1 MNIQAIKQ
9 PEKRFENTELSK
21 LDIQSYGVDN
31 LYPQRV
37 REVIAA
43 SASGKVCTTR
53 YARFIEGG
61 GFGDAGLYDYVVNA
75 GGDTMDDLLKRLT
88 VDLAYFGGC
97 VLHVNYNAL
106 GEIISLTH
114 VPFEHCRLTLPD
126 DSGYVAKVAVFADW
140 SGTSKR
146 GGKVLK
152 PTPDT
157 VDYIDAFNPRFAQS
171 QMAALENPELY
182 KGQILYHS
190 MDGAMVYPTPV
201 ADSVITDMSSDEGLA
216 NVRYRN
222 VRNNFL
228 PAGMMC
234 KKKAQSTDPSN
245 DQDEDQEFFDSL
257 KAFQGD
263 AVSNKL
269 FGCTY
274 SEGEEPPAFKPFM
287 AANFDKEFDYTEKT
301 VKDTIYSAFEQ
312 EPFLRISTGS
322 LGFSSEI
329 MQQAYEYYSSLVY
342 NEQRQLERIFTT
354 VFKHWGET
362 VASNFSIL
370 PKKYAN
376 AESSN
381 G

>member
-1 MNIQAIKQ
+1 MNIRAIKQ
-9 PEKRFENTELSK
+9 PEKRFENTELTK
-21 LDIQSYGVDN
+21 LDIQSYGADN

-37 REVIAA
+37 KEVIAA
-43 SASGKVCTTR
+43 SPNGKVCAKR

-61 GFGDAGLYDYVVNA
+61 GFRDTALYGFVVGA
-75 GGDTMDDLLKRLT
+75 AGDTMDDLLKRLT
-88 VDLAYFGGC
+88 VDMANFGGC
-97 VLHVNYNAL
+97 ALHVNYNAL
-106 GEIISLTH
+106 GEIVSLAH
-114 VPFEHCRLTLPD
+114 VPFEHCRIALPD
-126 DSGYVAKVAVFADW
+126 DSGYVAKVAVFEDW

-146 GGKVLK
+146 AGKVLK
-152 PTPDT
+152 PTPET
-157 VDYIDAFNPRFAQS
+157 VDYIDVFNPQFAPL

-182 KGQILYHS
+182 KGQVLYHS

-201 ADSVITDMSSDEGLA
+201 ADSVITDLSADEGLG

-234 KKKAQSTDPSN
+234 KKKAQSIDPDSDDN
-245 DQDEDQEFFDSL
+245 EDQEFFDSL

-263 AVSNKL
+263 AMSNKL

-274 SEGEEPPAFKPFM
+274 SEGEEPPEFKPFM

-301 VKDTIYSAFEQ
+301 VKETIYSAFEQ
-312 EPFLRISTGS
+312 EPFLRISTGA

-354 VFKHWGET
+354 IFKHWNGAI
-362 VASNFSIL
+362 ASNFSIL
-370 PKKYAN
+370 PKKYA
-376 AESSN
+376 ESNN

>member
-1 MNIQAIKQ
+1 MNIRAIKQ
-9 PEKRFENTELSK
+9 PEKRFENTELTK
-21 LDIQSYGVDN
+21 LDIQSYGADN

-37 REVIAA
+37 KEVIAA
-43 SASGKVCTTR
+43 SPNGKVCAKR

-61 GFGDAGLYDYVVNA
+61 GFRDAGLYGLVVNA
-75 GGDTMDDLLKRLT
+75 AGDTMDDLLKRLT
-88 VDLAYFGGC
+88 VDLANFGGC
-97 VLHVNYNAL
+97 ALHVNYNAL
-106 GEIISLTH
+106 GEIVSMAH
-114 VPFEHCRLTLPD
+114 VPFEHCRLALPD
-126 DSGYVAKVAVFADW
+126 DSGYVAKVAVFEDW

-152 PTPDT
+152 PTPVA
-157 VDYIDAFNPRFAQS
+157 VDYIDVFNPQFAPL
-171 QMAALENPELY
+171 QMAAAENPELY
-182 KGQILYHS
+182 KGQVLYHS

-201 ADSVITDMSSDEGLA
+201 ADSVITDLSADEGLG

-234 KKKAQSTDPSN
+234 KKKAQSTDPDSDDN
-245 DQDEDQEFFDSL
+245 EDQEFFDSL

-274 SEGEEPPAFKPFM
+274 SEGEEPPEFKPFM

-312 EPFLRISTGS
+312 EPFLRISTGA

-354 VFKHWGET
+354 IFKHWNGAI
-362 VASNFSIL
+362 ASNFSIL
-370 PKKYAN
+370 QKKYA
-376 AESSN
+376 ESNN